1 LLIKNEKEVDL
12 TWFDYAGEQLTYIFD
27 SRSVNQKWA
36 ESLIN
41 ANGWMVFI
49 RLNDETKYKHKIEDL
64 LTNRDVIKK
73 DNSKQEKQIVL
84 MLTSGGLN
92 YFKSYFMFVI

>member
-1 LLIKNEKEVDL
+1 M
-12 TWFDYAGEQLTYIFD
+12 THIFE
-27 SRSVNQKWA
+27 SRSVNEKWA
-36 ESLIN
+36 ETLIN

-73 DNSKQEKQIVL
+73 ERQNKRTQIVL